1 MFYPTTL
8 SNVNKTNE
16 NDFYFQLNI
25 EVKNFVKNESD
36 TLLSCFVKFE
46 FDEVMILQGFYNAKM
61 ICRVLNICHNSV

>member
-16 NDFYFQLNI
+16 NDFYFQLNF
-25 EVKNFVKNESD
+25 EVKNFVKNESN

-46 FDEVMILQGFYNAKM
+46 FDEVMIP
-61 ICRVLNICHNSV
+61 